1 MKKAILATLMLTMTS
16 LSTFG
21 ATTSFTGGVGGT
33 ETNWN
38 VETNWDN
45 GLPRYEG
52 GNVNASIGDGF
63 DVVVTADYTWDH
75 ATEGTG
81 KYDIYV
87 GDGGTSSL
95 TVSTGTTLSS
105 GSNKDIFIGNKN
117 VGDGYG
123 TINVEGTLIAGDEMR
138 IGQVNSTAVG
148 ILNVANGAT
157 LTATATAVQ
166 LYRGEIHIGSTA
178 NVSIGQKL
186 RLYSKNDTYEGE
198 LNMTTDG
205 TAIGTI
211 DGLGTL
217 DVEFDNKATLVL
229 THAGAENVGDSW
241 TVMENVENFYA
252 YNTTTAGGHFAY
264 IKTQDNDP
272 GDAQSRIYSADYT
285 DDGSVVVTLVAKD
298 SGGVNYTIN
307 HDVVYQGGHTTM
319 LPDNINLINGAEMTV
334 KEGTLIL
341 DGKVARIG
349 ENSGG
354 GTLILQGGRIT
365 SDGQFASFNIGNGS
379 NYGTVILEGGTLDL
393 QDNVNIKNGFLHI
406 KDGVTVTDNNGNFI
420 VLDPSTVKFDIN
432 TSLGANPEDALSEW
446 TSNGNDMKL
455 ESGSTLDLDFLN
467 GADTGTVFTLFSG
480 VQNIWDDDNFAG
492 EFGMVDVTGLELDQ
506 SIVMTYTAESAGGAA
521 DGTITATVVPE
532 PATMSLLALGGMA
545 MLRRR
550 KK

>member
-1 MKKAILATLMLTMTS
+1 MPRSSLIVFFTAVREK
-16 LSTFG
+16 LST
-21 ATTSFTGGVGGT
+21 
-33 ETNWN
+33 
-38 VETNWDN
+38 
-45 GLPRYEG
+45 
-52 GNVNASIGDGF
+52 
-63 DVVVTADYTWDH
+63 
-75 ATEGTG
+75 
-81 KYDIYV
+81 
-87 GDGGTSSL
+87 
-95 TVSTGTTLSS
+95 
-105 GSNKDIFIGNKN
+105 IGNEECTLL
-117 VGDGYG
+117 VSLEDLCWTDVDIDEDMLAPMG
-123 TINVEGTLIAGDEMR
+123 THPEAD
-138 IGQVNSTAVG
+138 IG
-148 ILNVANGAT
+148 
-157 LTATATAVQ
+157 
-166 LYRGEIHIGSTA
+166 
-178 NVSIGQKL
+178 
-186 RLYSKNDTYEGE
+186 
-198 LNMTTDG
+198 
-205 TAIGTI
+205 
-211 DGLGTL
+211 
-217 DVEFDNKATLVL
+217 F
-229 THAGAENVGDSW
+229 
-241 TVMENVENFYA
+241 
-252 YNTTTAGGHFAY
+252 
-264 IKTQDNDP
+264 
-272 GDAQSRIYSADYT
+272 
-285 DDGSVVVTLVAKD
+285 
-298 SGGVNYTIN
+298 
-307 HDVVYQGGHTTM
+307 
-319 LPDNINLINGAEMTV
+319 
-334 KEGTLIL
+334 
-341 DGKVARIG
+341 KVARIG